1 MSHIPN
7 MKELLEAG
15 AHFGHRS
22 NKWNP
27 KMRPFIFAQRDGI
40 HVIDLEKTAPL
51 LKKACEFLKKVADAN
66 GIIIFVAT
74 KRQAQGIVK
83 EAAESAGAMYMV
95 KRWLGG
101 LLTNFDSVK
110 KTIRKLSDMEET
122 LKEAAQNQTLT
133 KREQV
138 LLQKEIKKLETV
150 VGGIRNLDK
159 LPDALFI
166 VDSKKEQNAV
176 LEAQKTSVPT
186 VALVDTNGDPTKITY
201 PIPINDDAIKSISVA
216 VAAISDA
223 VRDGYGIGKKK
234 PVTEK
239 ISETKEIKKTAKLE
253 NTGAKKVKKVKI
265 KTSKSKAKT
274 KPKRTSKS
282 KK

>member
-1 MSHIPN
+1 MSVLMSHIPN

-216 VAAISDA
+216 VAAIADA
-223 VRDGYGIGKKK
+223 VREGYSLKEKKTPTK
-234 PVTEK
+234 S
-239 ISETKEIKKTAKLE
+239 SETKT
-253 NTGAKKVKKVKI
+253 VKKAKT
-265 KTSKSKAKT
+265 KTSKTKAKT
-274 KPKRTSKS
+274 KPKSTSKS